1 MANKK
6 ALGRGLSALI
16 PDMQS
21 GPAGEAAAQGIQMID
36 IDKIAPNPFQPRE
49 KFDPERLA
57 ELKQSIA
64 EKGLVQPVTV
74 RRHGAGYQ
82 LIAGER
88 RLRAVRDLGITQ
100 IPAYLLEVE
109 SDEEMLELAII
120 ENIHR
125 EDLNA
130 IDVANGY
137 KRLIDECHLTQEEV
151 AVKVGK
157 DRTSVA
163 NFLRLLRL
171 PRRIQESVQSN
182 EISFG
187 HARALLALGSSE
199 EQLALW
205 KKIVASNLSVR
216 KVEEMV
222 REPEKGKG
230 TPTKATP
237 SVQNLYLAEMEGR
250 LRDRLATKV
259 AMKSRSKGGAIEIE
273 YYSSDEL
280 ERIVALILGD

>member
-6 ALGRGLSALI
+6 ALGRGLRALI
-16 PDMQS
+16 PEM
-21 GPAGEAAAQGIQMID
+21 PAEQDTPVQGKGID
-36 IDKIAPNPFQPRE
+36 FLDVDKIGPNPFQPRE
-49 KFDPERLA
+49 KFDPDSLA

-74 RRHGAGYQ
+74 RKHGTGYQ
-82 LIAGER
+82 LISGER
-88 RLRAVRDLGITQ
+88 RLRAVRDLGIQ
-100 IPAYLLEVE
+100 KIPAYILDVE
-109 SDEEMLELAII
+109 TDEEMLELAII

-130 IDVANGY
+130 IDIANGY
-137 KRLIDECHLTQEEV
+137 KRLIDECKLTQEEV

-157 DRTSVA
+157 DRTTVA
-163 NFLRLLRL
+163 NFLRLLKL

-187 HARALLALGSSE
+187 HARALLSLPSSE
-199 EQLALW
+199 DQLEMW
-205 KKIVASNLSVR
+205 KKIVVGGLSVR

-222 REPEKGKG
+222 REPEKDK
-230 TPTKATP
+230 TRPAKATAAP
-237 SVQNLYLAEMEGR
+237 NYYMEELENKLR
-250 LRDRLATKV
+250 LHLATKV
-259 AMKSRSKGGAIEIE
+259 ELKSRSRGGAIEIE

-280 ERIVALILGD
+280 ERIITLILGE

>member
-16 PDMQS
+16 PDVPQ
-21 GPAGEAAAQGIQMID
+21 AQQDQTQAIQFLD
-36 IDKIAPNPFQPRE
+36 VAKIAPNPFQPRE
-49 KFDPERLA
+49 KFDPETLA
-57 ELKQSIA
+57 ELRQSIA

-74 RRHGAGYQ
+74 RRHNAGYQ

-88 RLRAVRDLGITQ
+88 RLRAVRELGIEQ
-100 IPAYLLEVE
+100 IPAYILDVE
-109 SDEEMLELAII
+109 TDEEMLELAII

-130 IDVANGY
+130 IDIANGY
-137 KRLIDECHLTQEEV
+137 KRLIDECRLTQEEV

-157 DRTSVA
+157 DRSTVT
-163 NFLRLLRL
+163 NFLRLLKL
-171 PRRIQESVQSN
+171 PRRIQESVQSG

-187 HARALLALGSSE
+187 HARALVSLPNSE

-205 KKIVASNLSVR
+205 KKIVSGNLSVR
-216 KVEEMV
+216 KVEELA
-222 REPEKGKG
+222 REPEKGKSASPKSQN
-230 TPTKATP
+230 TPQNYY
-237 SVQNLYLAEMEGR
+237 VQDLENR
-250 LRDRLATKV
+250 LRLRLATKV
-259 AMKSRSKGGAIEIE
+259 GIKSNNKGGSIEIE

-280 ERIVALILGD
+280 ERIIALILGD

>member
-6 ALGRGLSALI
+6 ALGRGLRALI
-16 PDMQS
+16 PDM
-21 GPAGEAAAQGIQMID
+21 PAAEATPVQGKGID
-36 IDKIAPNPFQPRE
+36 FLDVDKIAANPFQPRE
-49 KFDPERLA
+49 TFDAASLA

-74 RRHGAGYQ
+74 RRYGVGYQ
-82 LIAGER
+82 LISGER
-88 RLRAVRDLGITQ
+88 RLRAVRDLGIKQ
-100 IPAYLLEVE
+100 IPAYILDIET
-109 SDEEMLELAII
+109 DEEMLELAII

-130 IDVANGY
+130 IDIANGY
-137 KRLIDECHLTQEEV
+137 KRLIEECKLTQEDV

-187 HARALLALGSSE
+187 HARALLSLSSSE
-199 EQLALW
+199 DQLEMW
-205 KKIVASNLSVR
+205 KKIVGSNLSVR

-222 REPEKGKG
+222 REPEKGKVK
-230 TPTKATP
+230 PPKATAAP
-237 SVQNLYLAEMEGR
+237 NYYMDELENK
-250 LRDRLATKV
+250 LRSHLATKV
-259 AMKSRSKGGAIEIE
+259 ELKSRSKGGAIEIE

-280 ERIVALILGD
+280 ERIIALILGE

>member
-6 ALGRGLSALI
+6 ALGRGLQALI
-16 PDMQS
+16 PDA
-21 GPAGEAAAQGIQMID
+21 PAEHESSAQGIQFLD
-36 IDKIAPNPFQPRE
+36 VAKIGPNPFQPRE
-49 KFDPERLA
+49 KFDPESLA

-82 LIAGER
+82 LISGER
-88 RLRAVRDLGITQ
+88 RLRSVRDLGIER
-100 IPAYLLEVE
+100 IPAYILDVE
-109 SDEEMLELAII
+109 TDEEMLELAII

-130 IDVANGY
+130 IDIANGY

-157 DRTSVA
+157 DRTSVT
-163 NFLRLLRL
+163 NFLRLLKL

-187 HARALLALGSSE
+187 HARALLSLVSSE
-199 EQLALW
+199 EQLAMW
-205 KKIVASNLSVR
+205 KKIVGGHLSVR

-230 TPTKATP
+230 TPVKPVAAA
-237 SVQNLYLAEMEGR
+237 QNYYMDDLENKLR
-250 LRDRLATKV
+250 LRLATKV
-259 AMKSRSKGGAIEIE
+259 ALKAKNKGGSIDIE

-280 ERIVALILGD
+280 ERIIALILGD

>member
-16 PDMQS
+16 PDAPIRQES
-21 GPAGEAAAQGIQMID
+21 DGQGIQYLD
-36 IDKIAPNPFQPRE
+36 VAKIAPNPFQPRE
-49 KFDPERLA
+49 KFDPESLF

-74 RRHGAGYQ
+74 RRHGGGYQ

-88 RLRAVRDLGITQ
+88 RLRSVRELGIEQ
-100 IPAYLLEVE
+100 IPAYILQVE
-109 SDEEMLELAII
+109 TDEEMLELAII

-137 KRLIDECHLTQEEV
+137 KRLIEECHLTQEQV

-163 NFLRLLRL
+163 NLLRLLKL
-171 PRRIQESVQSN
+171 PRRIQESVQSD
-182 EISFG
+182 EITFG
-187 HARALLALGSSE
+187 HARALLSLPSSE
-199 EQLALW
+199 EQLAMW
-205 KKIVASNLSVR
+205 KKIVQGSLSVR

-222 REPEKGKG
+222 REPERGRPAAPK
-230 TPTKATP
+230 TAASP
-237 SVQNLYLAEMEGR
+237 QNYYLEELENR
-250 LRDRLATKV
+250 LRQRLATKV
-259 AMKSRSKGGAIEIE
+259 ALKAKNKGGSIEID
-273 YYSSDEL
+273 YFSADEL
-280 ERIVALILGD
+280 ERISSLILGD